1 MPETRLAAPCDCSST
16 QQLQVHA
23 VVKSAV
29 RERLH
34 QRNDR
39 VPIIASHKHHHVCM
53 FVYQSREDTL
63 EMFIRAY
70 EEEYGQAKLSEE
82 DLMDKLGECR
92 QQHAAY
98 STV

>member
-1 MPETRLAAPCDCSST
+1 
-16 QQLQVHA
+16 
-23 VVKSAV
+23 
-29 RERLH
+29 
-34 QRNDR
+34 
-39 VPIIASHKHHHVCM
+39 M